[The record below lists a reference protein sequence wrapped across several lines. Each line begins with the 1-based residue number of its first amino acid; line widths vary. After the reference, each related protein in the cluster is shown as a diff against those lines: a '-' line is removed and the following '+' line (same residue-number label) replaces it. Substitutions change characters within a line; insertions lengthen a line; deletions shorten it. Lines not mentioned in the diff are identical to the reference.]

1 MENLMKMM
9 RYQTLRDGIAW
20 AVMAIM
26 VLFGFFMADGYLDN
40 VMGQADRAAKSLD
53 DVFGGMVYDSTFLL
67 VILSAL
73 LALRVGQAFSGRTID
88 LLVSAGH
95 RRSAIYTTLVLN
107 NLLVFN
113 LAALLYPCVGTLREL
128 GHFAGHLDA
137 AAFVVIAKVALYALL
152 LNSAVFLL
160 VIALSIWL
168 RAALPAM
175 AVAALG
181 VFALALYMGYGMMMN
196 LPVAFLPIAQ
206 VRFVAE
212 EGGLLQQGALLVGA
226 IWSVVGVFLG
236 WVGFRRCD
244 LK

>member
-1 MENLMKMM
+1 MCKL
-9 RYQTLRDGIAW
+9 
-20 AVMAIM
+20 
-26 VLFGFFMADGYLDN
+26 
-40 VMGQADRAAKSLD
+40 
-53 DVFGGMVYDSTFLL
+53 
-67 VILSAL
+67 
-73 LALRVGQAFSGRTID
+73 LRVEAYK
-88 LLVSAGH
+88 LVHG
-95 RRSAIYTTLVLN
+95 
-107 NLLVFN
+107 
-113 LAALLYPCVGTLREL
+113 G
-128 GHFAGHLDA
+128 
-137 AAFVVIAKVALYALL
+137 
-152 LNSAVFLL
+152 AVFLL

-181 VFALALYMGYGMMMN
+181 VFALALYMGYGMMME